1 MKHTLLLTFLLSH
14 CLTGSATSI
23 PENIQTEA
31 NNRVKHDLNP
41 GIALAYN
48 DGGETVYAF
57 AGVANLNNQT
67 PLTQDAVFE
76 IGSITKTMTALLL
89 ADAVVKKDATLEQSI
104 MTWLPDQPS
113 QGSAQINLKQ
123 LATHSS
129 GLPRLPGNMTQI
141 LSPDPYA
148 EYDRDDLLTAL
159 AEQRIKP
166 DQQHYSY
173 SNYGAGLLGELMAIR
188 YQKDFQSLLTE
199 RVFKPLGMDNSY
211 ADAAQVPLDLKV
223 TGYSGKYEVPHWHF
237 KALAGAGSVNSSIK
251 DLMTYGLAILK
262 ADHPELKEAIQLST
276 GSHYEQQ
283 GLTLGLGWHIHK
295 GVLWHNGG
303 TAGFR
308 SMLMIDPLQ
317 NKVAAGITN
326 QAEHDVEDLVR
337 HLIWPEAPLREHDF
351 PVAINPESLRQY
363 QGQFHNAKVDKTIK
377 TAIKGDHLMIHF
389 PNQPAYRLIHIGNHQ
404 FKMKLT
410 QSKVKF
416 QHNEQGQIEAM
427 NIHAFG
433 GDMVYQ
439 LKQ

>member
-1 MKHTLLLTFLLSH
+1 MKHFLVLAFLLGH
-14 CLTGSATSI
+14 GLMAESATI
-23 PENIQTEA
+23 PENIKSEA
-31 NNRVKHDLNP
+31 ENRVKHALNP
-41 GIALAYN
+41 GIALAFS
-48 DGGETVYAF
+48 DGESTTYSLHGW
-57 AGVANLNNQT
+57 ANTKQQT
-67 PLTQDAVFE
+67 PLTEDSVFE

-89 ADAVVKKDATLEQSI
+89 ADAVIKKEASLEQSI

-173 SNYGAGLLGELMAIR
+173 SNYGAGLLGELMAIK
-188 YQKDFQSLLTE
+188 YQKDFQSLLSE
-199 RVFKPLGMDNSY
+199 RVFKPLGMNNSY
-211 ADAAQVPLDLKV
+211 ADAALVPTAVKV

-262 ADHPELKEAIQLST
+262 ADHPELKEAIKLSSR
-276 GSHYEQQ
+276 SHYEHQ
-283 GLTLGLGWHIHK
+283 GLTLGLGWHIRK

-308 SMLMIDPLQ
+308 SMLMIDPSQ

-337 HLIWPEAPLREHDF
+337 HLIWSEAPLREHDF
-351 PVAINPESLRQY
+351 PVAISSESLLQY
-363 QGQFHNAKVDKTIK
+363 QGEFHNTKVNKTIK
-377 TAIKGDHLMIHF
+377 TVIKGDHLMIHF
-389 PNQPAYRLIHIGNHQ
+389 PKQPAYRLTYIGNHQ

-427 NIHAFG
+427 NIQAFG